1 MVGIFVLIDALG
13 WAYLKDRDFL
23 PEVLTYRT
31 EVQTVL
37 GFSSGAIPTLLSG
50 KEPRDSG
57 HWNLF
62 YYDPVR
68 SPFRWLRP
76 FTRLP
81 SGILNNRVVRRGVRF
96 ISQRLSRFG
105 GYFQIYG
112 VPVEVLPYFDICEKV
127 DIYRPGGVPGSIF
140 DSLEE
145 SGLRFRSYSYHDCS
159 DEEIIRQARRE
170 LRAGQFDFYFIYL
183 SEMDAFLH
191 HWCADGARVEKEIR
205 RYEELLR
212 ELYAEASAA
221 NDALDFFV
229 CSDHG
234 MTPKRSGY
242 DLIGQVQTL
251 GLKMPQDYLALY
263 DSTMA
268 RFWFFNERAHGLI
281 TRKLEELDCGRIL
294 SPEEQRRF
302 GIDFSD
308 NRYGD
313 VIFLMDIGVLIEPSF
328 MGTRAP
334 DGMHGFDPVQD
345 EYASAAFLANRRPA
359 RPVGTLI
366 DVHSVMLNWIGSA
379 RGQAHAGR

>member
-23 PEVLTYRT
+23 PDVLTYRT

-50 KEPRDSG
+50 KTPRDSG

-62 YYDPVR
+62 YYDPKQ

-76 FTRLP
+76 FCWLP
-81 SGILNNRVVRRGVRF
+81 SSLLNNRLVRRGVRF

-112 VPVEVLPYFDICEKV
+112 VPVEVLPYFDICEKD
-127 DIYRPGGVPGSIF
+127 DIYRPGGVPSSIF
-140 DSLEE
+140 DTLQQ
-145 SGLRFRSYSYHDCS
+145 SGLRVRSYSYHDFS
-159 DEEIIRQARRE
+159 DEEIIRRARRE
-170 LRAGQFDFYFIYL
+170 LKAQQCDFYFLYL

-191 HWCADGARVEKEIR
+191 RWCGDETRVEMEIS
-205 RYEELLR
+205 RYEELLQG
-212 ELYAEASAA
+212 LYAEACRATG
-221 NDALDFFV
+221 DVDFFV

-234 MTPKRSGY
+234 MTPKRTGY
-242 DLIGQVQTL
+242 DLL
-251 GLKMPQDYLALY
+251 GRIKTQGMQMPRDYLALY

-268 RFWFFNERAHGLI
+268 RFWFFHERARNLI
-281 TRKLEELDCGRIL
+281 IRKLEELDCGRIL
-294 SPEEQRRF
+294 SQEEEQRF

-313 VIFLMDIGVLIEPSF
+313 VIFLMNPGVLIEPSF

-334 DGMHGFDPVQD
+334 DGMHGFDPEQD
-345 EYASAAFLANRRPA
+345 HYASAAFLANRHPGRKV
-359 RPVGTLI
+359 RTLI
-366 DVHSVMLNWIGSA
+366 DVHSVMLDWIEKA
-379 RGQAHAGR
+379 RGAAHVGG

>member
-1 MVGIFVLIDALG
+1 MAAIFVLIDALG

-23 PEVLTYRT
+23 PEVLTHRS

-37 GFSSGAIPTLLSG
+37 GFSSGAIPALLSG
-50 KEPRDSG
+50 KKPRETG

-62 YYDPVR
+62 YYDPER

-76 FTRLP
+76 LCWLP
-81 SGILNNRVVRRGVRF
+81 SAILNNRAVRRGVRF

-112 VPVEVLPYFDICEKV
+112 VPVEVLPYFDICEKE
-127 DIYRPGGVPGSIF
+127 DIYQPGGVRGSIF
-140 DSLEE
+140 ESLQEA
-145 SGLRFRSYSYHDCS
+145 GLRFRSYSYHDYS
-159 DEEIIRQARRE
+159 DEEIVRQVRSD
-170 LRAGQFDFYFIYL
+170 LKSGKFDFYFIYL

-191 HWCADGARVEKEIR
+191 RWCGDASRVEREIR

-212 ELYAEASAA
+212 GLYR
-221 NDALDFFV
+221 DARGTSNELDFFV

-234 MTPKRSGY
+234 MTPKASGY
-242 DLIGQVQTL
+242 DLLAQINAL
-251 GLKMPQDYLALY
+251 GLAMPRDYLALY

-268 RFWFFNERAHGLI
+268 RFWFFNERARNLI
-281 TRKLEELDCGRIL
+281 VRKLQHLDCGRIL

-313 VIFLMDIGVLIEPSF
+313 VIFLMNIGVLIEPSF

-334 DGMHGFDPVQD
+334 DGMHGFDPEQD
-345 EYASAAFLANRRPA
+345 EYASAAFLANRHPGM
-359 RPVGTLI
+359 PVRTLM
-366 DVHSVMLNWIGSA
+366 DVHSVMLNWIDRV
-379 RGQAHAGR
+379 RGVAHASR

>member
-1 MVGIFVLIDALG
+1 MVGIFVLIDAFG
-13 WAYLKDRDFL
+13 WAFVKDRDFL
-23 PEVLTYRT
+23 PETLTYRT

-50 KEPRDSG
+50 KQPRDSG

-62 YYDPVR
+62 YYDPER
-68 SPFRWLRP
+68 SPFRWLRK
-76 FTRLP
+76 FSSLP
-81 SGILNNRVVRRGVRF
+81 SALLNNRVVRRGVRF
-96 ISQRLSRFG
+96 VSQRLSRFG

-112 VPVEVLPYFDICEKV
+112 VPVEVLPYFDICEKD

-140 DSLEE
+140 DSLQE

-170 LRAGQFDFYFIYL
+170 LTSGQFDFYFIYL

-191 HWCADGARVEKEIR
+191 HWCADEERVEKEIR

-212 ELYAEASAA
+212 GLYSEARSA
-221 NDALDFFV
+221 NDEVDFFV

-234 MTPKRSGY
+234 MTPKQAGY
-242 DLIGQVQTL
+242 DLLAQINSV
-251 GLKMPQDYLALY
+251 GLKMPGDYLALY

-268 RFWFFNERAHGLI
+268 RFWFFNERARDGI
-281 TRKLEELDCGRIL
+281 VRKLEQLDCGRIL
-294 SPEEQRRF
+294 SSEDQRRF

-313 VIFLMDIGVLIEPSF
+313 VIFLMNTGVLIEPSF
-328 MGTRAP
+328 MGKRAP
-334 DGMHGFDPVQD
+334 DGMHGFDPEKD
-345 EYASAAFLANRRPA
+345 KYASAIFLSNRRPKQ
-359 RPVGTLI
+359 PVRTLI
-366 DVHSVMLNWIGSA
+366 DVHSIMSNWIDSA
-379 RGQAHAGR
+379 RGVAHVSR